1 MSSEPTPPFD
11 GPQLGDTVDG
21 LTLIAVGIR
30 DTFTEVLPA
39 HREAFTLL
47 NEWMNGIRLYE
58 LEDALDLDANFW
70 DELLDCDY
78 EVGEGEIDGEK
89 PGELVTIYDV
99 WADAQQAEAC
109 LDKLCA
115 RLEELKAMAVEL
127 LPPGLHNAA
136 KTHQTPTETLKL
148 IAQLAD

>member
-11 GPQLGDTVDG
+11 GPQLGDTVEG

-47 NEWMNGIRLYE
+47 NEWMSGIRLYE
-58 LEDALDLDANFW
+58 LEDTFDLDANFW
-70 DELLDCDY
+70 DELLDCDF
-78 EVGEGEIDGEK
+78 EVGEGEIDGDQ
-89 PGELVTIYDV
+89 PGEMVTIYDV
-99 WADAQQAEAC
+99 WADAQQVDAC

-115 RLEELKAMAVEL
+115 RLEELKGMAVEV

-136 KTHQTPTETLKL
+136 KAHQSPTETLKL

>member
-1 MSSEPTPPFD
+1 MSTEPTPPFD

-39 HREAFTLL
+39 QREAFTLL

-78 EVGEGEIDGEK
+78 EVGEGEIDGDK
-89 PGELVTIYDV
+89 PGEMVTIYDV
-99 WADAQQAEAC
+99 WADAQQTEAC
-109 LDKLCA
+109 RDKLFA
-115 RLEELKAMAVEL
+115 RLEELKAMAVDV

-136 KTHQTPTETLKL
+136 KTHQSPTETLKL

>member
-1 MSSEPTPPFD
+1 MSTEPTPPFD

-39 HREAFTLL
+39 QREAFTLL

-78 EVGEGEIDGEK
+78 EVGEGEIDGDK
-89 PGELVTIYDV
+89 PGEMVTIYDV
-99 WADAQQAEAC
+99 WADAQQTEAC
-109 LDKLCA
+109 RDKLFA
-115 RLEELKAMAVEL
+115 RLEELKAMAVDV

-136 KTHQTPTETLKL
+136 KSHQTPTETLKL

>member
-39 HREAFTLL
+39 HRDAFTLL
-47 NEWMNGIRLYE
+47 NEWMSGIRLYE

-78 EVGEGEIDGEK
+78 EVGEGEIDGDK
-89 PGELVTIYDV
+89 PGEMVTIYDV
-99 WADAQQAEAC
+99 WADAQQTEAC
-109 LDKLCA
+109 RDKLFA
-115 RLEELKAMAVEL
+115 RLEELKAMAVDV

-136 KTHQTPTETLKL
+136 KSHQTPTETLKL
-148 IAQLAD
+148 LAQLAD

>member
-1 MSSEPTPPFD
+1 MSTDPTPPFD

-47 NEWMNGIRLYE
+47 NEWMSGIRLYE

-78 EVGEGEIDGEK
+78 EVGEGEIDGDK
-89 PGELVTIYDV
+89 PGEMVTIYDV
-99 WADAQQAEAC
+99 WVDEKEADAC

-115 RLEELKAMAVEL
+115 RLEELKSIAIEI
-127 LPPGLHNAA
+127 LPHGLHNAA
-136 KTHQTPTETLKL
+136 STHKSPIETLKL
-148 IAQLAD
+148 LAQLAD

>member
-1 MSSEPTPPFD
+1 MSTEPTPPFD

-39 HREAFTLL
+39 QREAFTLL
-47 NEWMNGIRLYE
+47 NEWMSGIRLYE

-78 EVGEGEIDGEK
+78 EVGEGEIDGDK
-89 PGELVTIYDV
+89 PGEMVTIYDV
-99 WADAQQAEAC
+99 WADAQQVDAC
-109 LDKLCA
+109 LDKLCPRFEA
-115 RLEELKAMAVEL
+115 LKAMAVDV
-127 LPPGLHNAA
+127 LPPVLHNAA
-136 KTHQTPTETLKL
+136 KTHQSPTETLKL

>member
-1 MSSEPTPPFD
+1 
-11 GPQLGDTVDG
+11 
-21 LTLIAVGIR
+21 
-30 DTFTEVLPA
+30 
-39 HREAFTLL
+39 
-47 NEWMNGIRLYE
+47 MNGIRLYE

-78 EVGEGEIDGEK
+78 EVGEGEIDGDK
-89 PGELVTIYDV
+89 PGEMVTIYDV
-99 WADAQQAEAC
+99 WADAQQVDAC

-115 RLEELKAMAVEL
+115 RLEELKAMAVDV

-136 KTHQTPTETLKL
+136 KTHQSPTETLKL

>member
-1 MSSEPTPPFD
+1 MSTEPTPPFD
-11 GPQLGDTVDG
+11 GPQLGDTVEG

-39 HREAFTLL
+39 QREAFTLL

-78 EVGEGEIDGEK
+78 EVGEGEIDGDK
-89 PGELVTIYDV
+89 PGEMVTIYDV
-99 WADAQQAEAC
+99 WADAQQVDAC

-115 RLEELKAMAVEL
+115 RLEELKAMAVDVL
-127 LPPGLHNAA
+127 TPGLHNAA
-136 KTHQTPTETLKL
+136 KSHQTPTETLKL

>member
-39 HREAFTLL
+39 HRDAFTLL
-47 NEWMNGIRLYE
+47 NEWMSGIRLYE

-78 EVGEGEIDGEK
+78 EVGEGEIDGDK
-89 PGELVTIYDV
+89 PGEMVTIYDV
-99 WADAQQAEAC
+99 WVGEKEADTS

-115 RLEELKAMAVEL
+115 RLEELKAIAIEI
-127 LPPGLHNAA
+127 LPPGLHHAA
-136 KTHQTPTETLKL
+136 STHKSPIETLKL

>member
-39 HREAFTLL
+39 HREAFALL

-58 LEDALDLDANFW
+58 LEDALDIDANFW

-78 EVGEGEIDGEK
+78 EVGEGEIDGDQ
-89 PGELVTIYDV
+89 PGEMVTIYDV
-99 WADAQQAEAC
+99 WADEKQAEAC
-109 LDKLCA
+109 LAKLGA
-115 RLEELKAMAVEL
+115 RLEELKAMATDL
-127 LPPGLHNAA
+127 LPPGLHGAA
-136 KTHQTPTETLKL
+136 KTHQTPLETLKL
-148 IAQLAD
+148 IAQLSD